1 MGQQLAVKPWKF
13 HGSSKKLHN
22 SPDSSCKFISVGSSN
37 SWKYI
42 TIFNILGPAG
52 CVGYDTTKRC
62 FHLFPDGNLDA
73 DVEILG
79 FEALAGRRTIQ
90 SIQTLT
96 DLKSETGLYGLSG
109 ILVMCFHSC
118 QWVDFYR

>member
-1 MGQQLAVKPWKF
+1 MTPQNGV
-13 HGSSKKLHN
+13 S
-22 SPDSSCKFISVGSSN
+22 I
-37 SWKYI
+37 
-42 TIFNILGPAG
+42 
-52 CVGYDTTKRC
+52 C
-62 FHLFPDGNLDA
+62 FLMETWNA